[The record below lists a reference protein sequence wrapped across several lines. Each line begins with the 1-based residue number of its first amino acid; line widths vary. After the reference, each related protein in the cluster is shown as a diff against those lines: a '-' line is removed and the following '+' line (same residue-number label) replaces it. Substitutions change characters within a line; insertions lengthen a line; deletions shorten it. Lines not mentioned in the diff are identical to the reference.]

1 MEILNGVRQAST
13 GAEVSKQNAPGS
25 RWTTGPAIVLS
36 IATAV
41 LLLQLATANRY
52 GYFGDEMYHMACGEH
67 LAWGYVDQP
76 PLIALFAWLTRHL
89 FGTSV
94 FAIRLFP
101 AFASFVLVWLTGL
114 LARELGG
121 GRFAQG
127 LAALCSAC
135 AGVYLILG
143 HLFTMNIFEPLL
155 WMGCAYFVIRIV
167 KTGNQKLW
175 LWFGLLAGIGLENKY
190 SMAVF
195 GVAIVV
201 GLLFTP
207 ERKAFANRWIWI
219 AGAIA
224 FLIFVPNLL
233 WNIQHHFPFLELMR
247 NIRASGRDTVFTPL
261 GYLKAQVFLLT
272 PVTLPV
278 WLPGGLYFFFWKT
291 GKPFRVLGWAF
302 VTVLAVFVVTH
313 GKDYYASPV
322 FPVVFAGG
330 AIVWEQLAA
339 RKKLGWLKE
348 ALVTLIVVGTA
359 LLLPL
364 FSPVLS
370 PEAFLRY
377 QAALPFNIQPDEK
390 SMLAEPMPHYYSDCF
405 GWKEMVEAVAK
416 AYAMVPPEQRADTAI
431 FANDFAV
438 AGAIDIIGPKYRL
451 PKAISGH
458 QSYWLWGPRNY
469 TGQTVIVL
477 GSTPERE
484 AQFFQEVTVIA
495 ELHNPYAPPWENRP
509 VLLCRGPKNF
519 KSVQE
524 VWPKVKHWD

>member
-1 MEILNGVRQAST
+1 MATVSVT
-13 GAEVSKQNAPGS
+13 AEQKGSGSSKYTS
-25 RWTTGPAIVLS
+25 GPAIVLY

-41 LLLQLATANRY
+41 LVLQLATANRY

-67 LAWGYVDQP
+67 MAWGYVDQP
-76 PLIALFAWLTRHL
+76 PLIAVFAWLTRHL
-89 FGTSV
+89 FGTSL

-101 AFASFVLVWLTGL
+101 ALASFVLVWLTGL

-143 HLFTMNIFEPLL
+143 HLFTMNVFEPLL
-155 WMGCAYFVIRIV
+155 WMGCAYVVIRIV

-175 LWFGLLAGIGLENKY
+175 LWFGVLAGIGLENKY

-195 GVAIVV
+195 GFAVVV
-201 GLLFTP
+201 GLVLTP
-207 ERKAFANRWIWI
+207 QRKAFASPWIWI

-224 FLIFVPNLL
+224 FAIFLPNLL
-233 WNIQHHFPFLELMR
+233 WNVQHHFPFLELMR
-247 NIRASGRDTVFTPL
+247 NIRASGRDLAFRPP
-261 GYLKAQVFLLT
+261 GYLKAQMMLLT

-278 WLPGGLYFFFWKT
+278 WFMGAVYFFFWKT
-291 GKPFRVLGWAF
+291 GKPFRLLGWTF
-302 VTVLAVFVVTH
+302 VTVLLVFIVSH

-322 FPVVFAGG
+322 YPMMFAAG
-330 AIVWEQLAA
+330 AIAFEQLSQL
-339 RKKLGWLKE
+339 RGLGWVRP
-348 ALVTLIVVGTA
+348 ALIGLILLGTA
-359 LLLPL
+359 ALLPL
-364 FSPVLS
+364 FLPVLS

-377 QAALPFNIQPDEK
+377 QARLPFQIQPDEK
-390 SMLAEPMPHYYSDCF
+390 SMLMEPMPHYYSWTF
-405 GWKEMVEAVAK
+405 GWEEMVQAVAK
-416 AYAMVPPEQRADTAI
+416 AYALVPPEERADTAI
-431 FANDFAV
+431 FANDFAA
-438 AGAIDIIGPKYRL
+438 AGAIDIIGPRYGL
-451 PKAISGH
+451 PKAIGGH

-484 AQFFQEVTVIA
+484 AQNFREVTVVA

-509 VLLCRGPKNF
+509 VLLCRSPKNF
-519 KSVQE
+519 RTVQE
-524 VWPKVKHWD
+524 IWSKVKHWD